1 MIIDVIKKYSKNKMP
16 FKLEILYHISKFHLP
31 VLRTYL
37 KPRLWSTVNFFGKVD
52 ALTYSKTFLNARITM
67 PLPLKLHV

>member
-1 MIIDVIKKYSKNKMP
+1 MIIDVIKKYSKKKMP

-37 KPRLWSTVNFFGKVD
+37 KPRLLSTVNF
-52 ALTYSKTFLNARITM
+52 LARSI
-67 PLPLKLHV
+67 H